1 MVEEAKL
8 HECVVK
14 DSPQQRGVSCSHS
27 EIVVESSIQFDFDS
41 NRPPRVI
48 SLLVVHGSL
57 GQSVLEREGKAD
69 LPSVIVTEYSE
80 KLQAI

>member
-1 MVEEAKL
+1 MVEEEKL

-27 EIVVESSIQFDFDS
+27 EIVVESSIQLDFDS

-57 GQSVLEREGKAD
+57 GQSVLERERERQKEGR
-69 LPSVIVTEYSE
+69 P
-80 KLQAI
+80 AISHCDRIF